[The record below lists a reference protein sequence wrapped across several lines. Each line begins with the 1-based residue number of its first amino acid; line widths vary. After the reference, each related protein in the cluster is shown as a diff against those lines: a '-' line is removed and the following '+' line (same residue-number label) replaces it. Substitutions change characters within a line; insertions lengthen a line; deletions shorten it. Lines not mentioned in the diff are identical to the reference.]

1 MPVSFSNSTNLR
13 LQSALAHARRDR
25 SILPVYWAVDGHCA
39 CGSNDCASPAKHP
52 IPALA
57 PRGVKH
63 ATTSTVVIRAW
74 WTHAPF
80 ANPAIA
86 TGDASQLVVIDV
98 DGDKSGYHSLADL
111 EHEHGPLPHTVR
123 VLTSSGE
130 HIYFWFPGT
139 HLKNTAGKLGPG
151 LDVRCCGGYV
161 LAVGAIHRSGRA
173 YAWKEGHR
181 PSQAPLARPPDWLY
195 SAPFPRTTG
204 SNPKGYAEAALAS
217 EEQQLLS
224 TAEGQRNQ
232 RLDLAAFR
240 LARFVNTG
248 ALTQSE
254 IEYVLFE
261 AARKLGLSDREA
273 GATIASGLRAGS
285 NR

>member
-1 MPVSFSNSTNLR
+1 MVDARTVRQSGHRHRRRNST
-13 LQSALAHARRDR
+13 
-25 SILPVYWAVDGHCA
+25 
-39 CGSNDCASPAKHP
+39 
-52 IPALA
+52 
-57 PRGVKH
+57 
-63 ATTSTVVIRAW
+63 
-74 WTHAPF
+74 
-80 ANPAIA
+80 
-86 TGDASQLVVIDV
+86 VVIDV
-98 DGDKSGYHSLADL
+98 DGDTSGYHSLADL

-181 PSQAPLARPPDWLY
+181 PSQARLARPPDWLY
-195 SAPFPRTTG
+195 TQPHHVAE
-204 SNPKGYAEAALAS
+204 SNAKGYAAAALAS
-217 EEQQLLS
+217 EQEQLLS
-224 TAEGQRNQ
+224 TPEGQRNQ